1 MQPVPKAAYR
11 SDFRENTNFCPQR
24 DSNLGPLAQQAS
36 VLPLDHC
43 VFSYG
48 ALHVSL
54 SHNFL
59 LRAFPY
65 KAHFN
70 LLSNVN
76 VLAAAHCLKACMIE
90 PPMCAEL
97 GGVKCQLTWLPD
109 NLLCR
114 CGCWLSHNEA
124 GCSLA
129 ENVAGRKS
137 VGCTEKSKTPR
148 VQEYAKDRYGV
159 LTPSKTLA
167 DKPIETRPFVCCP
180 LCLSGASILWVDE
193 ARCFIKIMG
202 GIEIQDQPTNTRNLV
217 S

>member
-90 PPMCAEL
+90 PPMYAEL

-114 CGCWLSHNEA
+114 RGYCLSHNEA
-124 GCSLA
+124 GCFPLRWLKMLPA
-129 ENVAGRKS
+129 ENLSAVRRSQK
-137 VGCTEKSKTPR
+137 
-148 VQEYAKDRYGV
+148 
-159 LTPSKTLA
+159 LLA
-167 DKPIETRPFVCCP
+167 CKNMRME
-180 LCLSGASILWVDE
+180 WNE
-193 ARCFIKIMG
+193 
-202 GIEIQDQPTNTRNLV
+202 
-217 S
+217 